1 MKKVMSLRQIEEK
14 VLEII
19 HQKTG
24 WGNPLR
30 PNCEFE
36 DLTIRDLKEK
46 IDETQILN
54 FQYIFDEDG
63 FSQYDKTHVL
73 KGTARIS
80 SRGTILKIEL
90 EEIHTGVATIS
101 PPYKS
106 S

>member
-1 MKKVMSLRQIEEK
+1 MSLKQIEEK
-14 VLEII
+14 LLENI

-30 PNCEFE
+30 PHCEIE
-36 DLTIRDLKEK
+36 NLAIKDIMEK
-46 IDETQILN
+46 TDITQIIN

-73 KGTARIS
+73 KGTAIVTLK
-80 SRGTILKIEL
+80 GAILKVEL

-101 PPYKS
+101 PPYKTS
-106 S
+106 

>member
-1 MKKVMSLRQIEEK
+1 MSLKQIKEEL
-14 VLEII
+14 LENI

-30 PNCEFE
+30 PNCEIE
-36 DLTIRDLKEK
+36 DLTVRDIKEK
-46 IDETQILN
+46 NEQIQILN

-63 FSQYDKTHVL
+63 FSQYDKMHVL
-73 KGTARIS
+73 NGTARIS
-80 SRGTILKIEL
+80 SKGTILKIEL

>member
-1 MKKVMSLRQIEEK
+1 MKRIMNLRQIEEEI
-14 VLEII
+14 LEII

-36 DLTIRDLKEK
+36 DLTIKDFKEK
-46 IDETQILN
+46 VDETQILN

-90 EEIHTGVATIS
+90 EEFHTGVATIS

>member
-1 MKKVMSLRQIEEK
+1 MSLKQIKEK
-14 VLEII
+14 LLEII

-46 IDETQILN
+46 IDETQIFN

-101 PPYKS
+101 LPYKTS
-106 S
+106 

>member
-1 MKKVMSLRQIEEK
+1 MSLKQIEEK
-14 VLEII
+14 LLERI

-30 PNCEFE
+30 PHCEIE
-36 DLTIRDLKEK
+36 DLSIKDVTEK
-46 IDETQILN
+46 KDETQILN

-73 KGTARIS
+73 KGIARIS

-101 PPYKS
+101 PPYKAS
-106 S
+106 

>member
-1 MKKVMSLRQIEEK
+1 MSLKQIEENL
-14 VLEII
+14 LESI

-30 PNCEFE
+30 PYCEIE
-36 DLTIRDLKEK
+36 DLTIKDQIEK
-46 IDETQILN
+46 NDETQILN

-73 KGTARIS
+73 EGTARIS

-101 PPYKS
+101 PPYKAS
-106 S
+106 